1 MLFFQQGVEF
11 RRMMNK
17 IYQYKPNGE
26 VPPGEQLPDGLR
38 RIALGV
44 EYCGTRLR
52 GFQKQKH
59 DPLTVQETLE
69 KAISKVAAEPVT
81 LVCAGRTDAG
91 VHATGQVIHFDT
103 RALRPTKAW
112 VQGVNTQ
119 MPFDVRVHWAQE
131 VPAQFHARFSA
142 RNRTYRYLIHSAPTR
157 TAQAA
162 SEVTWTERHLDM
174 ALMREGARYLIGEHD
189 FSSFRAAQCQAR
201 SPVRKLTKLDIGRV
215 GELIVL
221 EISATAFLHHMVRNI
236 AGVLMA
242 VGRGDRRPAW
252 VREVLEARDRTAAGV
267 TAPPHGLY
275 LVDVQYPEE
284 FTLPQRAPGPLLV
297 PLPLGAIGSAAP

>member
-1 MLFFQQGVEF
+1 MK
-11 RRMMNK
+11 NT

-26 VPPGEQLPDGLR
+26 VPPGESLPEGLH

-69 KAISKVAAEPVT
+69 KALSKVAAEPVT

-91 VHATGQVIHFDT
+91 VHASSQVVHFDT
-103 RALRPTKAW
+103 TAQRPLKAW

-119 MPFDVRVHWAQE
+119 MPFDVRVHWAQP

-142 RNRTYRYLIHSAPTR
+142 RSRSYRYLIHSAPTR
-157 TAQAA
+157 SAQAA
-162 SEVTWTERHLDM
+162 SEVTWTERTLDLE
-174 ALMREGARYLIGEHD
+174 AMREGARHLVGEHD

-201 SPVRKLTKLDIGRV
+201 SPVRRLTRLDIGRV
-215 GELIVL
+215 GQLIVL
-221 EISATAFLHHMVRNI
+221 EVSATAFLHHMVRNI

-242 VGRGDRRPAW
+242 VGRGDRSPEW
-252 VREVLEARDRTAAGV
+252 VRQVLEARDRTAASV

-284 FTLPQRAPGPLLV
+284 FTLPEVAPGPLLV
-297 PLPLGAIGSAAP
+297 PLPFGSIGTQ

>member
-1 MLFFQQGVEF
+1 MK
-11 RRMMNK
+11 NK

-26 VPPGEQLPDGLR
+26 VPPGESLPEGLR

-69 KAISKVAAEPVT
+69 KALSKVAAEPVT

-91 VHATGQVIHFDT
+91 VHASSQVVHFDT
-103 RALRPTKAW
+103 TAQRPLKAW

-142 RNRTYRYLIHSAPTR
+142 RSRSYRYLIHSAPTR
-157 TAQAA
+157 SAQAA
-162 SEVTWTERHLDM
+162 SEVTWTERTLDLE
-174 ALMREGARYLIGEHD
+174 AMREGARYLIGEHD

-201 SPVRKLTKLDIGRV
+201 SPVRRLTRLDIGRV
-215 GELIVL
+215 GQLIVL
-221 EISATAFLHHMVRNI
+221 EVSATAFLHHMVRNI

-242 VGRGDRRPAW
+242 VGRGDRSPEW
-252 VREVLEARDRTAAGV
+252 VQQVLEARDRTAASV

-275 LVDVQYPEE
+275 LVDVQYPPE
-284 FTLPQRAPGPLLV
+284 FTLPEVAPGPLLV
-297 PLPLGAIGSAAP
+297 PLPFGSIGTE

>member
-1 MLFFQQGVEF
+1 
-11 RRMMNK
+11 MMNK
-17 IYQYKPNGE
+17 IYEYKANGE
-26 VPPGEQLPDGLR
+26 VPEGESLPPGLR

-44 EYCGTRLR
+44 EYCGSRLR
-52 GFQKQKH
+52 GFQKQSH

-69 KAISKVAAEPVT
+69 KALSKVAAEPVT

-103 RALRPTKAW
+103 SAVRPTKAW
-112 VQGVNTQ
+112 IQGVNTQ

-131 VPAQFHARFSA
+131 MPAQFHARFSA

-157 TAQAA
+157 SAQAA
-162 SEVTWTERHLDM
+162 TEVTWSERTLDLD
-174 ALMREGARYLIGEHD
+174 LMREGAQHLIGEHD

-201 SPVRKLTKLDIGRV
+201 SPVRRLTKLDIGRV
-215 GELIVL
+215 GQLIVL
-221 EISATAFLHHMVRNI
+221 EVSATAFLHHMVRNI

-242 VGRGDRRPAW
+242 VGRGDRAPEW
-252 VREVLEARDRTAAGV
+252 VAEVLGARDRAAAGV

-275 LVDVQYPEE
+275 LVNVQYPEV
-284 FTLPQRAPGPLLV
+284 FTLPEWPPGPLLV
-297 PLPLGAIGSAAP
+297 PLPLNAIAGTGR